1 MTRSKARRAGRRATL
16 KAHRIS
22 RNLQAPIVFD
32 GSTSPLKTML
42 FIVICLAWLVPGI
55 IGHDPWKP
63 DEPVQF
69 GIVLSMLQG
78 VPNAWLVPTLAGVPY
93 IEHPP
98 FYYWVA
104 AFFAKLT
111 QPIFA
116 LHDGARLASAFF
128 VSLTMGF
135 LAATAVRLQNERAAR
150 ICVLLLIAS
159 LGFLL
164 RAHELSPAL
173 GAMTGMAIALYGMT
187 SIASDAKRAGI
198 IAGLGG
204 ALAVLCAGALMG
216 LMVLAVFA
224 TLAIV
229 LREWRNPRCRRGFGL
244 ALVIVG
250 ASILIWPL
258 LLLAMVP
265 ESALNALNT
274 GAFTGAMSG
283 FFCLL
288 NPASQAT
295 AALNRSFDFLYLPK
309 TLIWY
314 ALPAWPIATWA
325 WLKARRNI
333 RDRIEHALPF
343 VAFIVILIFVFLT
356 MAPRDTSP
364 MVLLLPLCL
373 AAAQGMDKLSRTLAS
388 FVNWFGLFVFGSITL
403 FLWAMYTGA
412 VTGIPRNAARRVLYE
427 VPGLQL
433 EVHWGAVIL
442 ALLLTALWLGVVLR
456 TRYSNR
462 RAVVN
467 WAAGVTVLW
476 MLFNLLWLPAVDY
489 AKSYRGMA
497 ASLKN
502 ALVANNIDAT
512 CIHNQDVGV
521 AQAASLDYF
530 IDLRLKPL
538 NAGVC
543 SYILI
548 QGRTKNPPPSVVT
561 TPSKI
566 RWQGARPGDTE
577 ERFWLMGR

>member
-16 KAHRIS
+16 KARRIT
-22 RNLQAPIVFD
+22 RDFRAPIVFD
-32 GSTSPLKTML
+32 GSVSPLKTIL
-42 FIVICLAWLVPGI
+42 FVVICLAWLLPGL

-78 VPNAWLVPTLAGVPY
+78 APNAWLVPTLAGAPY
-93 IEHPP
+93 VEYPP
-98 FYYWVA
+98 FYFWVA

-111 QPIFA
+111 QSFLP

-128 VSLTMGF
+128 VSITMGF
-135 LAATAVRLQNERAAR
+135 LAAIAVRLQNERAAR

-173 GAMTGMAIALYGMT
+173 AAMSGVAIALYGMT
-187 SIASDAKRAGI
+187 WIASDAKRAGI

-204 ALAVLCAGALMG
+204 ALAVLCTGAMMG
-216 LMVLAVFA
+216 VMVLAVFA
-224 TLAIV
+224 ILAIV

-244 ALVIVG
+244 ALAIIVV
-250 ASILIWPL
+250 SVLFWPL
-258 LLLAMVP
+258 LLIIFVP
-265 ESALNALNT
+265 QDALNT
-274 GAFTGAMSG
+274 GVFTGAMSG
-283 FFCLL
+283 LFYLL
-288 NPASQAT
+288 NAQSQAT
-295 AALNRSFDFLYLPK
+295 AALNRNVDFLYLPK
-309 TLIWY
+309 TIIWY
-314 ALPAWPIATWA
+314 ALPAWPIAMWA

-343 VAFIVILIFVFLT
+343 VAFMVMVVFVILA
-356 MAPRDTSP
+356 MEPRDTSP
-364 MVLLLPLCL
+364 LVLLLPLCL

-403 FLWAMYTGA
+403 FLWAMYAGA
-412 VTGIPRNAARRVLYE
+412 VTGIPRNAARRVAYE
-427 VPGLQL
+427 VPGLQI
-433 EVHWGAVIL
+433 EVQWFAVSVALIL
-442 ALLLTALWLGVVLR
+442 TVLWLAVVLR

-497 ASLKN
+497 KSLTAAIASN
-502 ALVANNIDAT
+502 GVDAA
-512 CIHNQDVGV
+512 CISNQDVGV
-521 AQAASLDYF
+521 AQIASLDYF
-530 IDLRLKPL
+530 SGIRLKPL
-538 NAGVC
+538 NTGSC
-543 SYILI
+543 SHILV
-548 QGRTKNPPPSVVT
+548 QGRTKNPPASVLAA
-561 TPSKI
+561 PDKI